1 MKVREAAD
9 AGWRP
14 IPGIAVVVA
23 ALALAG
29 CNNTTYGTGTSTG
42 MQTVRDIAGIA
53 GVAGSDDKKDI
64 DYRARPPVVLPPD
77 GSVLPPPG
85 SGTQAIAAVD
95 WPDDPDKRLEE
106 FRRQR
111 DARARGEDGEAR
123 PLNAYDPRF
132 RLPDG
137 GAATSGG
144 PNYDPDASGALE
156 ARGSRDE
163 DARARAAQAASQGN
177 TQVDADGNPV
187 RRYLTDP
194 PVEYRRPEAEPV
206 PDPNAPTTIAAAE
219 DCKPPPAIRMPWRRA
234 RPGEC
239 QPGQG
244 G

>member
-1 MKVREAAD
+1 M
-9 AGWRP
+9 
-14 IPGIAVVVA
+14 VVA

-53 GVAGSDDKKDI
+53 GVAGTDDKKDI
-64 DYRARPPVVLPPD
+64 DYSARPPVVLPPD

-85 SGTQAIAAVD
+85 AGNQAVAAVD
-95 WPDDPDKRLEE
+95 WPDDPDRRMEE

-111 DARARGEDGEAR
+111 DARARETGEAQ

-132 RLPDG
+132 RLPEG
-137 GAATSGG
+137 SGATSGR
-144 PNYDPDASGALE
+144 PNYDPDASGSAE

-163 DARARAAQAASQGN
+163 NARAIAARAASRGN
-177 TQVDADGNPV
+177 GAFDANGNPV

-194 PVEYRRPEAEPV
+194 PVDYRRPEVEPV
-206 PDPNAPTTIAAAE
+206 ADPNAPTTVAAAAE
-219 DCKPPPAIRMPWRRA
+219 CKPPPAIRMPWRRP